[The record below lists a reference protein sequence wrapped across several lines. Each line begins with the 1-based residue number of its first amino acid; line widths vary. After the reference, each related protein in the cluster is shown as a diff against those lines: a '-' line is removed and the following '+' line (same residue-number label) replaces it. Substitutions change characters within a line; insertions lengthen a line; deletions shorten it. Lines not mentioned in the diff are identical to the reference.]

1 MVYKVL
7 RFIGA
12 IVAAILFRFLV
23 DFVHIAFFGGAAHF
37 FANLSWSNWFGF
49 DLFRGFFLPIVWTIL
64 WLIGMGMM
72 WLVRGSKV
80 IAALPI
86 ILFVLGIISDY
97 NKLFLNPIELIV
109 DEIGLGFWYYF
120 GAIITFIEIL
130 TCYVVCAVSMFATDE
145 IG

>member
-1 MVYKVL
+1 MAY
-7 RFIGA
+7 GA
-12 IVAAILFRFLV
+12 IVVAILFRFLV
-23 DFVHIAFFGGAAHF
+23 DFIHIAFFGGAAHF
-37 FANLSWSNWFGF
+37 FANLSWSNWFSF
-49 DLFRGFFLPIVWTIL
+49 DIFRGFFLPIAWTIL
-64 WLIGMGMM
+64 WLIGMGLM

-109 DEIGLGFWYYF
+109 DDIGLGFWYYF

-130 TCYVVCAVSMFATDE
+130 TCYVVCAVSMFASDE